1 MATIGRFTTMLLLIA
16 IAVGAIVGVKSTP
29 DVQRYRRMRA
39 M

>member
-1 MATIGRFTTMLLLIA
+1 MTLRKLTGLVIGGALVA
-16 IAVGAIVGVKSTP
+16 AVLALGKQSAP